1 MILFFLLQFSWSQG
15 NWDLELNK
23 LESTSSA
30 LKYSLKQLKENF
42 SVSKHGNIPLLSI
55 EDSIIH
61 VELDI
66 QSLENQIDRL
76 KHP

>member
-1 MILFFLLQFSWSQG
+1 MILLFLLQFSWSQG
-15 NWDLELNK
+15 NWHLELNK

-30 LKYSLKQLKENF
+30 LKYSLKQLKGEF
-42 SVSKHGNIPLLSI
+42 SVSKHGNIALLSI
-55 EDSIIH
+55 EDSMIQ

>member
-1 MILFFLLQFSWSQG
+1 MIIFFLLQFSWSQG
-15 NWDLELNK
+15 NWNLELNK
-23 LESTSSA
+23 LESTTSA
-30 LKYSLKQLKENF
+30 LKYSLKRLKENF
-42 SVSKHGNIPLLSI
+42 SVSKHGNIALLSI
-55 EDSIIH
+55 EDSIIQ

>member
-1 MILFFLLQFSWSQG
+1 MILFFLIQFSWAQG
-15 NWDLELNK
+15 NWNLELNK
-23 LESTSSA
+23 LESTTSA
-30 LKYSLKQLKENF
+30 LKYNLKRLKENF
-42 SVSKHGNIPLLSI
+42 SVSKHGNIALLSI
-55 EDSIIH
+55 EDSIIQ